1 MAEEVK
7 AAGAAQPAQKQEGAQ
22 QPQQQ
27 QQPQARPCPQD
38 CRLCG
43 MNQQIFCSTQ
53 MVFNLSRAMQEARQQ
68 ISLLEM
74 AVDGIREQLQPKKEE
89 AQLSIPFS
97 E

>member
-1 MAEEVK
+1 MTMAQNEQQQQAGSQK
-7 AAGAAQPAQKQEGAQ
+7 DAAPQ
-22 QPQQQ
+22 QPQ

-43 MNQQIFCSTQ
+43 MNQQMYCATQ
-53 MVFNLSRAMQEARQQ
+53 MVFNLSRTVQDISQRL
-68 ISLLEM
+68 SLLELSLDD
-74 AVDGIREQLQPKKEE
+74 VKEQVQPKQEE